1 MNRQRTHLSG
11 ARQQGAALYVALMML
26 ILLALISLVGMQVAG
41 MQERMASA
49 YRAANLA
56 FQNAEAYV
64 RQTEC
69 GLERLNGVP
78 DVPASNCALVS
89 QADIQTHCDD
99 GFDVGVWAQARSLA
113 SGPAR
118 NIRQIEGCII
128 GQAEIGMGGTQE
140 QGGGLQP
147 IYQITVYQTD
157 TGGGADPSS
166 GVVIDTIFKL

>member
-26 ILLALISLVGMQVAG
+26 ILLALIGLVGMQVAG

-78 DVPASNCALVS
+78 DVPAGNCALVS
-89 QADIQTHCDD
+89 QADIQTRCDD

-118 NIRQIEGCII
+118 NIRRIEGCIPGWVNI
-128 GQAEIGMGGTQE
+128 SMGG
-140 QGGGLQP
+140 LP
-147 IYQITVYQTD
+147 DPPVYQITVYQTD

-166 GVVIDTIFKL
+166 GVVIDTIFIP

>member
-26 ILLALISLVGMQVAG
+26 ILLALIGLVGMQVAG

-118 NIRQIEGCII
+118 NIRRIEGCIPGWANI
-128 GQAEIGMGGTQE
+128 SMGG
-140 QGGGLQP
+140 P
-147 IYQITVYQTD
+147 PDPPVYQITVYQTD

-166 GVVIDTIFKL
+166 GVVIDTIFIP

>member
-1 MNRQRTHLSG
+1 ACWPPAPSRPRPWHRRWWTRSRACSACASSRRPATPATGTATKSPSRSATGYSVTDAMNRQRTHLSG

-26 ILLALISLVGMQVAG
+26 ILLALIGLVGMQVAG

-89 QADIQTHCDD
+89 QADIQ
-99 GFDVGVWAQARSLA
+99 
-113 SGPAR
+113 
-118 NIRQIEGCII
+118 
-128 GQAEIGMGGTQE
+128 
-140 QGGGLQP
+140 
-147 IYQITVYQTD
+147 
-157 TGGGADPSS
+157 
-166 GVVIDTIFKL
+166 